1 MMESINPYYCSGQ
14 QRDKRG
20 SLFSQQVLWV
30 GFVIR
35 SASELGL
42 KSFFFCFSY
51 SDNSSC
57 VEPILSSS
65 PSMICFADMCKIY

>member
-42 KSFFFCFSY
+42 KRFFLFVFLILIILHVLNLFCLL
-51 SDNSSC
+51 
-57 VEPILSSS
+57 VLL
-65 PSMICFADMCKIY
+65 